1 MSSFVSNSYEITQ
14 VVDSEVVKCT
24 KHLNAKMQTD
34 KLHFNHLHSPV
45 AYTVDVENNT
55 TTTKLK

>member
-14 VVDSEVVKCT
+14 VVDSDVGT
-24 KHLNAKMQTD
+24 KHLYAKMQTD

-45 AYTVDVENNT
+45 AYMVDVENNT
-55 TTTKLK
+55 TTTTKLK